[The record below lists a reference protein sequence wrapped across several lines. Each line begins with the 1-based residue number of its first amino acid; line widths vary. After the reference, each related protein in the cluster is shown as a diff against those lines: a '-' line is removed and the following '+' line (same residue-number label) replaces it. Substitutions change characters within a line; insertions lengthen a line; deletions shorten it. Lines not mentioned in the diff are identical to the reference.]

1 MEWAKEHVGRGV
13 AAGKRGV
20 EAQRSTGSADDR
32 TWSSSGSTHSVFNE
46 PFAALALNLLIEL
59 EPAAGCR
66 M

>member
-1 MEWAKEHVGRGV
+1 MIESWRQ
-13 AAGKRGV
+13 
-20 EAQRSTGSADDR
+20 EALMTGA
-32 TWSSSGSTHSVFNE
+32 WSSGSNSSISGCGCGSDGSTHSVFNE